1 MASATAFQ
9 RTFLDFPLRICCSC
23 GRHSA
28 EPTVEP
34 MQIDIAQFHQ
44 AFLDES
50 LENLDVM
57 ACGLLALDSNDFD
70 LEDVNAIFRAA
81 HSIKGGSATS
91 GCSAIASFTHHL
103 ETLRDNLRGGGRIEV
118 AGSRSDW
125 DLVSARSCL

>member
-1 MASATAFQ
+1 MLRAPLWQAQQLSNAASATAFQ

-57 ACGLLALDSNDFD
+57 ASGLLALDSNDLD
-70 LEDVNAIFRAA
+70 LEDVNAIF
-81 HSIKGGSATS
+81 
-91 GCSAIASFTHHL
+91 
-103 ETLRDNLRGGGRIEV
+103 GRLIP
-118 AGSRSDW
+118 
-125 DLVSARSCL
+125 